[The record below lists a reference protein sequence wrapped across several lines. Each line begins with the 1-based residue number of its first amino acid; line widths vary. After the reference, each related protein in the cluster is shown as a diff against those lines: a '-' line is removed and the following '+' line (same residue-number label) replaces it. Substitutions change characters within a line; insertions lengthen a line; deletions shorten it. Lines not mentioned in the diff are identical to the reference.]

1 MSSDTDNRDTE
12 RFVIV
17 GCGAAKRDGSQ
28 GQTYAAKELYTST
41 YFQKKREYAE
51 TVGDQ
56 WMILSAEHGLIPPTV
71 ELRPYETSI
80 DDLDEDELEQLAHE
94 VGMDLIE
101 WVAWELGN
109 GCDVDEIVVL
119 AGKKYIKPLRQ
130 RETFHAGI
138 DPTVV
143 FPLQQNDLGGIGEQ
157 MAWLDA
163 RCEGHEQTTL
173 MTDGGTDRERAEE
186 FWSQYEIPFEHDTCI
201 KVRRSGLLRGSSG
214 TGHAKDTVVHLH
226 VQEPF
231 KDGRLSRDEDSYLC
245 ENDSFV
251 GFQGREE
258 RWSKDGEAY
267 LPPVTCDTC
276 LQRMDRWKDQDVHT
290 DTPQSEESI

>member
-1 MSSDTDNRDTE
+1 V
-12 RFVIV
+12 RFVLV

-28 GQTYAAKELYTST
+28 GQTYPAEELYTST

-51 TVGDQ
+51 KRGDQ
-56 WMILSAEHGLIPPTV
+56 WMILSAEHGLVPPTA

-80 DDLDEDELEQLAHE
+80 DDLDEDGVDQLAHE
-94 VGMDLIE
+94 VGIELIE
-101 WVAWELGN
+101 WLAWEQGN

-119 AGKKYIKPLRQ
+119 AGKKYIEPLRQ

-173 MTDGGTDRERAEE
+173 ITDGGDR
-186 FWSQYEIPFEHDTCI
+186 
-201 KVRRSGLLRGSSG
+201 
-214 TGHAKDTVVHLH
+214 
-226 VQEPF
+226 
-231 KDGRLSRDEDSYLC
+231 
-245 ENDSFV
+245 
-251 GFQGREE
+251 
-258 RWSKDGEAY
+258 
-267 LPPVTCDTC
+267 
-276 LQRMDRWKDQDVHT
+276 
-290 DTPQSEESI
+290 